1 MVPIIDN
8 LKKSKVFRGAFKT
21 SNIYVGAICE
31 KSGEK
36 AVVYFSRKASS

>member
-1 MVPIIDN
+1 MY
-8 LKKSKVFRGAFKT
+8 LEALLRL

-36 AVVYFSRKASS
+36 AVIYFSKKSSIIDV